1 MNELLNA
8 LINRLV
14 RFVSMTVSGIAFL
27 TTGAFRKIIRRRS
40 GISFNAALVLLLLAI
55 LIIPF
60 AMNYTAH
67 LLAGN

>member
-14 RFVSMTVSGIAFL
+14 RFLAMTGSGIAFL
-27 TTGAFRKIIRRRS
+27 TIGMFRKMTRRRS
-40 GISFNAALVLLLLAI
+40 GVSFNAALVLLLLAI
-55 LIIPF
+55 LVIPF

>member
-27 TTGAFRKIIRRRS
+27 TTGAFRKMTRRRS
-40 GISFNAALVLLLLAI
+40 GVSFNAALVLLLLAI
-55 LIIPF
+55 LVIPF

>member
-1 MNELLNA
+1 
-8 LINRLV
+8 
-14 RFVSMTVSGIAFL
+14 MTVSGIAFL
-27 TTGAFRKIIRRRS
+27 TRGMFRRVICRRS
-40 GISFNAALVLLLLAI
+40 GIGFNTALVLLLLAI

>member
-8 LINRLV
+8 LINRLA
-14 RFVSMTVSGIAFL
+14 RFLAMTGSGIAFL
-27 TTGAFRKIIRRRS
+27 TIGMFRKMTRRRS
-40 GISFNAALVLLLLAI
+40 GVGFNAALVLLLLAI
-55 LIIPF
+55 LVIPF